1 MNQQERLTNLI
12 NNFGEQ
18 LLEWLKDGSVFVK
31 DQAPLICQEIV
42 RFGQAQYALFCAL
55 GVFLTLISIAML
67 LFAHKKLKRPWPDDF
82 VLTSIFSIIGIIG
95 GIVVITC
102 NLYYLLMTIYAPR
115 LYLIQELKEFIK

>member
-42 RFGQAQYALFCAL
+42 RF
-55 GVFLTLISIAML
+55 
-67 LFAHKKLKRPWPDDF
+67 
-82 VLTSIFSIIGIIG
+82 
-95 GIVVITC
+95 
-102 NLYYLLMTIYAPR
+102 
-115 LYLIQELKEFIK
+115 